1 MSNTLN
7 IYCDESCH
15 LLNDGHEVMTLGALW
30 CPLERRREIS
40 VRLREIKAKH
50 GIPAT
55 TEVKWTKVSP
65 AKVSF
70 YSDWLDYFFDDD
82 DLHFRAVV
90 IPRKSVLRHEDFGH
104 THDDW
109 YYKMLFTLVSPLLK
123 PEDRHRIYLDHKD
136 THSGAKATKLHDVLC
151 SSAYDFNRA
160 IIERVQP
167 VVSHESE
174 LMQLCDLLIG
184 AAGYANRN
192 LSGSSAKMRMV
203 ERMRARSGLSLT
215 RSTLLNASKV
225 NLLLWE
231 GGRNRS

>member
-30 CPLERRREIS
+30 CPLERRREID
-40 VRLREIKAKH
+40 VHLREIKSKH

-65 AKVSF
+65 AKLVF
-70 YSDWLDYFFDDD
+70 YSDWIDYFFDDD
-82 DLHFRAVV
+82 DLHFRALVV
-90 IPRKSVLRHEDFGH
+90 PNKSALRHESFGQ
-104 THDDW
+104 THDEW

-123 PEDRHRIYLDHKD
+123 PENSHRIYLDYKD
-136 THSGAKATKLHDVLC
+136 NHSGDKARKLHDVLC
-151 SSAYDFNRA
+151 GSAYDFDRA

-167 VVSHESE
+167 VASHESE

-184 AAGYANRN
+184 AVGYANRS
-192 LSGSSAKMRMV
+192 LSTSQAKLRLV
-203 ERMRARSGLSLT
+203 ARMRERSRLT
-215 RSTLLNASKV
+215 LNRTTLLNATKV
-225 NLLLWE
+225 NLLRWE
-231 GGRNRS
+231 GGRNRA